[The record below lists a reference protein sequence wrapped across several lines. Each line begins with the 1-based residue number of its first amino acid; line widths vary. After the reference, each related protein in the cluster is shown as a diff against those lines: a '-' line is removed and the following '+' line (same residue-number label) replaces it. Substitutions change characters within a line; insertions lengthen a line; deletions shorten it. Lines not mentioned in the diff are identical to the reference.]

1 MVDKFWVKTYMG
13 ASTATV
19 IIVIYLLFSY
29 FVLPS

>member
-1 MVDKFWVKTYMG
+1 MVDKFWVKIYMG

-19 IIVIYLLFSY
+19 ITVIYLLFY